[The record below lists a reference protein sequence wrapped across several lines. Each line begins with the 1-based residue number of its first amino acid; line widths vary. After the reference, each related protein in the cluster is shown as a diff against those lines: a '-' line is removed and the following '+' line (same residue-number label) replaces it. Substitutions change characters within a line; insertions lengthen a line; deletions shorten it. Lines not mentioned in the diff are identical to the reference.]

1 MTPVGVFSKS
11 PELCEPFAVR
21 PVLSRRS
28 VDPAGTIGS
37 CVRRLLLKGAW
48 FGGA

>member
-11 PELCEPFAVR
+11 PELCEQLAVP

-28 VDPAGTIGS
+28 VDPAGTIGF
-37 CVRRLLLKGAW
+37 CVR
-48 FGGA
+48 